1 MISTRNLLTV
11 GVACVIGLL
20 PWVVAAQGID
30 NYSAVTEARLL
41 KPDPQNWLM
50 YRGTYDGW
58 GYSPLDQVKTTNVKK
73 LVPVWTLSS
82 GMVEG
87 HESPPIVNN
96 GVMFLTTPQNQV
108 LALNAKTG
116 DVLWRYKKELPEDLT
131 QLHPTNRGVGLL
143 EDKVYLAT
151 VDCHLL
157 ALDAKTGK
165 DMVKNN
171 FPTYLSCRMLV
182 AGEVLAQGVEHGGVF
197 SRDRREEAA
206 LF

>member
-1 MISTRNLLTV
+1 MISTRKLLTV
-11 GVACVIGLL
+11 AVAGVIGLL

-41 KPDPQNWLM
+41 KPEPQNWLM

-58 GYSPLDQVKTTNVKK
+58 GYSPLDQIKTTNVKK

-143 EDKVYLAT
+143 ARII
-151 VDCHLL
+151 HHP
-157 ALDAKTGK
+157 
-165 DMVKNN
+165 KNRSEKG
-171 FPTYLSCRMLV
+171 FLKPSEASKQPYPRLV
-182 AGEVLAQGVEHGGVF
+182 TLPKAGCQIVLTLCQAV
-197 SRDRREEAA
+197 
-206 LF
+206 

>member
-1 MISTRNLLTV
+1 MSWSWHLEYRIVLALSALDKGEHPIIYRDPLDNEQPEKGGEEWVTQATRVQALCHAMS
-11 GVACVIGLL
+11 GVRYYMRLWARA
-20 PWVVAAQGID
+20 WVSSWRSVPGRR
-30 NYSAVTEARLL
+30 T
-41 KPDPQNWLM
+41 
-50 YRGTYDGW
+50 DGW
-58 GYSPLDQVKTTNVKK
+58 GFSPLDQIKTTNVKK

-116 DVLWRYKKELPEDLT
+116 DMLWRYKKELPEDLT

-151 VDCHLL
+151 VDCHVL

-165 DMVKNN
+165 V
-171 FPTYLSCRMLV
+171 V
-182 AGEVLAQGVEHGGVF
+182 
-197 SRDRREEAA
+197 
-206 LF
+206 